1 MLLYSYF
8 RTTKTDRLTV
18 TVLFRMHFLFR
29 YRYGIATLLMMT
41 LLINSTGYAIAHSMV
56 KRWSKA
62 SVRAYLL
69 CHKPDTFFE
78 FTLDNHSV
86 VGYDNAEY
94 LEEEQEIRIGE
105 EMYDIFSSRLEQNGT
120 YTVRCVHDRQEKMLR
135 SVCYAVFQSHDSK
148 LPIKNQHRA
157 LVHHIIKDSQPPD
170 KDDYKH
176 ILDDCVTHYVG
187 YPLTAY
193 SVTLPI
199 YSPPPEA

>member
-8 RTTKTDRLTV
+8 RTTKTDRPTV
-18 TVLFRMHFLFR
+18 NVLFRMHFLFR

-120 YTVRCVHDRQEKMLR
+120 IQFGVSMTVKRKCFDR
-135 SVCYAVFQSHDSK
+135 
-148 LPIKNQHRA
+148 
-157 LVHHIIKDSQPPD
+157 
-170 KDDYKH
+170 
-176 ILDDCVTHYVG
+176 YVMP
-187 YPLTAY
+187 YFNRMIVSYL
-193 SVTLPI
+193 
-199 YSPPPEA
+199 